1 MPDSTKISVVIPAYN
16 AANTIAETLDSLSS
30 QTRAA
35 DEIIVVDDG
44 STDATSDVVVN
55 HPVGAK
61 VVKQSNSG
69 AAAAF
74 NNGIGNASGDYIALL
89 DADDIWTP
97 EKLQVQEAA
106 LQVHGTGAIILGH
119 VEAFEC
125 PSQPSELFANLAY
138 VKGKTPGYLAGTVL
152 VRRDLIAGEAKCL
165 DTSLRTGYF
174 IEWYRR
180 RKSEGVETVML
191 DDLVMRRR
199 IRANTLSRRQ
209 TSTADGLSKDFLE
222 IARRAIL
229 EKKQQDKTG

>member
-1 MPDSTKISVVIPAYN
+1 MADSTKISVVIPAYN
-16 AANTIAETLDSLSS
+16 AMDTIAETLDSLLS

-44 STDATSDVVVN
+44 STDATSEVVIN

-61 VVKQSNSG
+61 LVKQRNSG

-74 NNGIGNASGDYIALL
+74 NNGISGAIGDFVALL
-89 DADDIWTP
+89 DADDIWVP
-97 EKLQVQEAA
+97 EKLQIQEAA
-106 LQVHGTGAIILGH
+106 LKVHGTDAIIMGH

-125 PSQPSELFANLAY
+125 PSQSPELIARLAY
-138 VKGKTPGYLAGTVL
+138 VKGKAPGYLAGTTL
-152 VRRDLIAGEAKCL
+152 VQRNLIANQDKCF
-165 DTSLRTGYF
+165 DTSLRAGYF

-180 RKSEGVETVML
+180 RRSEGVETVML
-191 DDLVMRRR
+191 DDLVLRRR

-209 TSTADGLSKDFLE
+209 QNTKDGLSRDFLE

-229 EKKQQDKTG
+229 EKKQQNRTG